1 MLCRGRVVAWNP
13 VWTRGL
19 GVHAIGLPEKGLA
32 SAKHDEQ
39 GRGTQKP
46 VSQRRIAARICS
58 VAVSL
63 SKNKLLDRSPLLAAK
78 AAFWLVSVFRALP
91 KGMPASCFGVSSA
104 RVYTSRI
111 PSVPAVSF
119 LLPKDLNILLM
130 QRLFCS
136 MLGWT

>member
-1 MLCRGRVVAWNP
+1 MFCCGFSV
-13 VWTRGL
+13 
-19 GVHAIGLPEKGLA
+19 EKQA
-32 SAKHDEQ
+32 S
-39 GRGTQKP
+39 GP
-46 VSQRRIAARICS
+46 VSRTCGEAAGNVMDS
-58 VAVSL
+58 VVPRPVVLYPGAL
-63 SKNKLLDRSPLLAAK
+63 SKKAQVLNPCLCERV
-78 AAFWLVSVFRALP
+78 AAFWLVSVFLALP
-91 KGMPASCFGVSSA
+91 KGMPASFFGVSSA